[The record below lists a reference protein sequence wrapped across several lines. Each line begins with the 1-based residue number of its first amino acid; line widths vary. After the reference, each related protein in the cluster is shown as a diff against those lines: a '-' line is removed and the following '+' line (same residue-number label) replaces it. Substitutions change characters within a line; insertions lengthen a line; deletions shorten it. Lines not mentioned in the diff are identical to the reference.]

1 MNPQNKHDK
10 TQLEQAYENIMR
22 RYVLGEEESE
32 GDTLDKGLEIKDK
45 VKELEDAG
53 EEVDPQ
59 LKQAADQ
66 VEDEVSDTVK
76 DLKDT
81 TG

>member
-1 MNPQNKHDK
+1 MNSQNKHDK
-10 TQLEQAYENIMR
+10 TQLEQAYEGIMR

-32 GDTLDKGLEIKDK
+32 GDTLEKGLEIKDK
-45 VKELEDAG
+45 VEELEKAG
-53 EEVDPQ
+53 EDVDPQ
-59 LKQAADQ
+59 LQQAADK

-81 TG
+81 TD

>member
-10 TQLEQAYENIMR
+10 TQLEQAYDDIMR
-22 RYVLGEEESE
+22 RYVLGEEESK

-53 EEVDPQ
+53 EEVDPD
-59 LKQAADQ
+59 LKRAADQ
-66 VEDEVSDTVK
+66 VDSNINKTVN
-76 DLKDT
+76 DLKSTD
-81 TG
+81 